1 MVRFTNS
8 GTEACMG
15 VLRLMR
21 AYTKREKVIKFEGC
35 YHGHADSFLVAAGSG
50 VITLGLPDSP
60 GARRALL
67 PRPCAPTLCPD
78 PVPRPWAPTLGPD
91 LLPRPC
97 APTFCPDPGP
107 RPWAP
112 TLLAL
117 TSHALLRSRDLAR
130 DGPPRP
136 AAEPHL
142 SPKP

>member
-1 MVRFTNS
+1 
-8 GTEACMG
+8 MG

-78 PVPRPWAPTLGPD
+78 P
-91 LLPRPC
+91 
-97 APTFCPDPGP
+97 GP

>member
-1 MVRFTNS
+1 
-8 GTEACMG
+8 MG

-78 PVPRPWAPTLGPD
+78 PGPRPWAPTLGPD
-91 LLPRPC
+91 PGPRPS
-97 APTFCPDPGP
+97 APTLCPDLLP

-112 TLLAL
+112 TLGPDPAGPNLARL
-117 TSHALLRSRDLAR
+117 TSLA
-130 DGPPRP
+130 
-136 AAEPHL
+136 
-142 SPKP
+142 